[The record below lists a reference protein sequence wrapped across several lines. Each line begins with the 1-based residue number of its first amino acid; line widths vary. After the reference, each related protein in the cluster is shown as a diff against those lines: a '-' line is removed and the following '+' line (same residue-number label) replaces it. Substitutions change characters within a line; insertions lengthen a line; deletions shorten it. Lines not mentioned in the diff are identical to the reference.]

1 MKSRTS
7 FFNPTVFRKN
17 LTRFAPV
24 WIAYSIILLLVMS
37 SIVGLRNEYSRCLN
51 AADTINYMAW
61 ANLIYAFVLGQ
72 LLFGDLFNSRL
83 CNALH
88 AMPLKRDCWYV
99 TNLLSALVMSLIP
112 NLAVTL
118 IAAPFLGSGWIIA
131 VYWLAASFLQFVFF
145 LGTAAVSAMLVGN
158 RFAMLAVYVLMNFLS
173 LLFYWFFATLYEPLM
188 YGIQFTGDEGF
199 ILLSP
204 CTQMSEFHYMVK
216 ILSLSGEQAATYTDG
231 PVIMYDTGGRDEV
244 FSISA
249 GTGWGYHAICAL
261 IGVGLLLLGLQLYRK
276 RKLETAGDFI
286 AYRAVEPVFL
296 VLFTLGVGG
305 VFQLCAEIFGM
316 DMQLVFLTVGIIVGY
331 YAGRMLMKRTTR
343 VFQPRALIGL
353 AAICAAMA
361 VSLVLVK
368 VDAFGIVR
376 YVPELSEVE
385 SVTLGNY
392 YYFNANTRLHEITD
406 PEEIEAVQAIHR
418 DALEN
423 PATGDS
429 YNTSLHL
436 TYTLTDGT
444 TVERYYDEVRT
455 DSYAGQ
461 ALKPYYSDPAYVL
474 GMEESEY
481 EQVANAV
488 TYFWYDNTNVLR
500 GDEIANYDMLGLIEA
515 IAADCEAGAMEQDI
529 AYHLGEY
536 RRGYVELE
544 FQTGPDRHDYLS
556 VTVYET
562 SVNTL
567 RWLEDNGF
575 EIVQGGRIGG

>member
-204 CTQMSEFHYMVK
+204 CTQMSEFH
-216 ILSLSGEQAATYTDG
+216 
-231 PVIMYDTGGRDEV
+231 
-244 FSISA
+244 
-249 GTGWGYHAICAL
+249 
-261 IGVGLLLLGLQLYRK
+261 
-276 RKLETAGDFI
+276 
-286 AYRAVEPVFL
+286 
-296 VLFTLGVGG
+296 
-305 VFQLCAEIFGM
+305 
-316 DMQLVFLTVGIIVGY
+316 
-331 YAGRMLMKRTTR
+331 
-343 VFQPRALIGL
+343 
-353 AAICAAMA
+353 
-361 VSLVLVK
+361 
-368 VDAFGIVR
+368 
-376 YVPELSEVE
+376 
-385 SVTLGNY
+385 
-392 YYFNANTRLHEITD
+392 
-406 PEEIEAVQAIHR
+406 
-418 DALEN
+418 
-423 PATGDS
+423 
-429 YNTSLHL
+429 
-436 TYTLTDGT
+436 
-444 TVERYYDEVRT
+444 
-455 DSYAGQ
+455 
-461 ALKPYYSDPAYVL
+461 
-474 GMEESEY
+474 
-481 EQVANAV
+481 
-488 TYFWYDNTNVLR
+488 
-500 GDEIANYDMLGLIEA
+500 
-515 IAADCEAGAMEQDI
+515 
-529 AYHLGEY
+529 
-536 RRGYVELE
+536 
-544 FQTGPDRHDYLS
+544 
-556 VTVYET
+556 
-562 SVNTL
+562 
-567 RWLEDNGF
+567 
-575 EIVQGGRIGG
+575 